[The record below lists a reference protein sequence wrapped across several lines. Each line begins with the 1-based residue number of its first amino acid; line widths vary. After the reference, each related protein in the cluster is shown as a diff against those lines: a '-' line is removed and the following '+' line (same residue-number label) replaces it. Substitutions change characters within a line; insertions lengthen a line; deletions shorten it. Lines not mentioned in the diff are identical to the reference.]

1 VDVLIDRRE
10 LLEKARERG
19 LNLPMVE
26 KDYVLGWMLF
36 GLSEIPG
43 LIFKGGTAL
52 SKVYFQSIWRLSED
66 LDFVFGDD
74 FRIIRAS
81 LNDAFE
87 KAREKSGIRFIL
99 KSAFSNPGY
108 LQMKVQYDALLGKN
122 WLKLD
127 VTKEV
132 PIDAVVGRKLERIY
146 SDYPP
151 FKVKVESV
159 EEIGAQKLRALI
171 ERKKSRDFF
180 DAWQL
185 LRLDLKRA
193 KLKRL
198 FLEKCK
204 YKGIEFHDIQQI
216 LPSDIEEVLTGF
228 WEREL
233 GRLVSPVPRLE
244 LVLRDLR
251 DMLSF
256 LGR

>member
-1 VDVLIDRRE
+1 MIDRRE

-19 LNLPMVE
+19 LNLAMVE

-52 SKVYFQSIWRLSED
+52 SKVYFPSIWRLSED

-108 LQMKVQYDALLGKN
+108 LQMKVPYDALLGKN

-132 PIDAVVGRKLERIY
+132 PIDAVGGRKLERIY

-151 FKVKVESV
+151 FK
-159 EEIGAQKLRALI
+159 
-171 ERKKSRDFF
+171 
-180 DAWQL
+180 
-185 LRLDLKRA
+185 
-193 KLKRL
+193 
-198 FLEKCK
+198 
-204 YKGIEFHDIQQI
+204 QI
-216 LPSDIEEVLTGF
+216 LPSDIEEVLNGF

-244 LVLRDLR
+244 LVRRDLR

>member
-1 VDVLIDRRE
+1 MIDRRE

-19 LNLPMVE
+19 LNLAMVE

-52 SKVYFQSIWRLSED
+52 SKVYFPSIWRLSED

-132 PIDAVVGRKLERIY
+132 PIDAVGGRKLERIY

-151 FKVKVESV
+151 FK
-159 EEIGAQKLRALI
+159 
-171 ERKKSRDFF
+171 
-180 DAWQL
+180 
-185 LRLDLKRA
+185 
-193 KLKRL
+193 
-198 FLEKCK
+198 
-204 YKGIEFHDIQQI
+204 QI

-244 LVLRDLR
+244 LVRRDLR

>member
-1 VDVLIDRRE
+1 MIDRRE

-19 LNLPMVE
+19 LNLAMVE

-52 SKVYFQSIWRLSED
+52 SKVYFPSIWRLSED

-132 PIDAVVGRKLERIY
+132 PIDAVGGRKLERIY

-151 FKVKVESV
+151 FK
-159 EEIGAQKLRALI
+159 
-171 ERKKSRDFF
+171 
-180 DAWQL
+180 
-185 LRLDLKRA
+185 
-193 KLKRL
+193 
-198 FLEKCK
+198 
-204 YKGIEFHDIQQI
+204 QI
-216 LPSDIEEVLTGF
+216 LPSDIEEVLNGF

-244 LVLRDLR
+244 LVRRDLR